1 MKKQNKLDLLKNIAT
16 FLELGYPIDTVLEI
30 CRNIN
35 QEEDVTL
42 LENELVN
49 GISVDQAI
57 LNLNFHKE
65 FNRYFTFFR
74 LNNNVSKAINQSI
87 EIVDLFN
94 NFKKS
99 IIKKLTYPIGLL
111 IFMLFF
117 SIFVIY
123 GLLPSVYQLFDN
135 FEIEQD
141 TLSTI
146 VFQLFNFVPAFIIL
160 SCLSIIISIIFL
172 VISIKNNNYHII
184 DDYFLKLPFINRYVK
199 YYYSLKF
206 TIYYNELLKNGYDT
220 STIIETLYKYIPD
233 NNLKM
238 IVYEIRKELLQGE
251 SLQDIIEKFNYFDK
265 TFKECFKVMLLTN
278 NKYEILN
285 SYQEITISKIENT
298 ISKIIKIIIP
308 FIYIFVTGFVITIY
322 ISIILPMMNVV
333 NNM

>member
-1 MKKQNKLDLLKNIAT
+1 MRKHNKLYLLKNIAI
-16 FLELGYPIDTVLEI
+16 FLELGYPIETVLEI

-35 QEEDVTL
+35 YESDVVL

-57 LNLNFHKE
+57 LNLNFHDE

-74 LNNNVSKAINQSI
+74 LNNNIAKAINQSI
-87 EIVDLFN
+87 EIVELFQ
-94 NFKKS
+94 NFKKT
-99 IIKKLTYPIGLL
+99 IFKKMTYPMCLL

-117 SIFVIY
+117 SLFVIY
-123 GLLPSVYQLFDN
+123 GLLPSVYQLFQN

-141 TLSTI
+141 TFSKI
-146 VFQLFNFVPAFIIL
+146 IFSLFSFIPVFIIL
-160 SCLSIIISIIFL
+160 VCICSITSVTFL
-172 VISIKNNNYHII
+172 IISIKNNNYRII
-184 DDYFLKLPFINRYVK
+184 DEYFLKLPFVSKYVK

-220 STIIETLYKYIPD
+220 SMIIETLYKYIPD

-238 IVYEIRKELLQGE
+238 LVYEIRKELLKGE
-251 SLQDIIEKFNYFDK
+251 SLQEIVENFRYFDK
-265 TFKECFKVMLLTN
+265 TFKECFRIMLLTD
-278 NKYEILN
+278 NKYQILEN
-285 SYQEITISKIENT
+285 YQQITISRIENT
-298 ISKIIKIIIP
+298 ISRIIKIIIP
-308 FIYIFVTGFVITIY
+308 FIYVFVTGFVITIY